1 MIVDRALISDSIQGS
16 SGSLG
21 MVDHTLIDVLL
32 ANVYLN
38 SPYYKGHCK
47 VMDVS
52 SLVYAVIIGNVRVAH
67 QMLPDLDWKGK
78 HQKGARARTSGGN
91 NRTGFSPFQL
101 PYSCLVRGPGTIHKE
116 LWTKEVNSH
125 RAT

>member
-21 MVDHTLIDVLL
+21 MVYHTLIDVLL

-47 VMDVS
+47 VMCVS
-52 SLVYAVIIGNVRVAH
+52 SLVYPVIIGNVRVAH
-67 QMLPDLDWKGK
+67 QMLPDPDWKAK
-78 HQKGARARTSGGN
+78 HQRGARARTSGGN
-91 NRTGFSPFQL
+91 KTGFSPFQL
-101 PYSCLVRGPGTIHKE
+101 LYSCLVRGPGTIHKE

-125 RAT
+125 GAT